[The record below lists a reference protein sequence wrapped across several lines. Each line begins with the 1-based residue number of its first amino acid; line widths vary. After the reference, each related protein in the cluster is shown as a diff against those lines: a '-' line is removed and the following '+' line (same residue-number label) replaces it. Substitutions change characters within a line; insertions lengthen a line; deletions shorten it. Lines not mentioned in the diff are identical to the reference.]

1 MSVLA
6 DTRELKII
14 IFNMAFFNR
23 INHQLHDYGVCLL
36 FILSVK
42 INAISPAVANFTSF
56 IKLEKQGRCR
66 YSFHCN

>member
-6 DTRELKII
+6 DTRELKDNYIQFG
-14 IFNMAFFNR
+14 IFQSQQSPTN
-23 INHQLHDYGVCLL
+23 DYGVCLL
-36 FILSVK
+36 FILFVK